1 MINNCMEPHTL
12 PFLSHISHLG
22 EEYLC
27 IILNADEK
35 ILSFYDIGRIRTQE
49 DKEMFLK
56 LGDVWWHESNRL
68 LPINIFLREEMKKFR
83 DCLRTV
89 NRKDVN
95 IVSGPCTSLNDLIRK
110 RVKKRQITLV
120 KRIK

>member
-1 MINNCMEPHTL
+1 MINNCMESNTL

-35 ILSFYDIGRIRTQE
+35 ILSFYDIERIRTPE
-49 DKEMFLK
+49 DKATFLK

-83 DCLRTV
+83 ECLRTV

-95 IVSGPCTSLNDLIRK
+95 IISGPCTSLNDLIRK